1 MKPFSQIILFVFL
14 LMSCTNGHKKAE
26 IIEVKRTLNISIG
39 KVANRSPDYGIVGR
53 DGCIMMEEM
62 EVIIDKTS
70 DSGYIGTVR
79 DGGTGDILKNASVLI
94 IDMNGN
100 KINSTT
106 GIKGQFIVPSTVI
119 TSLRIDYPG
128 YRPFV
133 AQF

>member
-1 MKPFSQIILFVFL
+1 
-14 LMSCTNGHKKAE
+14 MSCTNGHKKAKIGE
-26 IIEVKRTLNISIG
+26 KKTTSNISIG
-39 KVANRSPDYGIVGR
+39 KLANRSPDYGIVGR

-79 DGGTGDILKNASVLI
+79 DVGTGEILKNAKVLI

-100 KINSTT
+100 QINSIP
-106 GIKGQFIVPSTVI
+106 GIKGQFSLPSSLI
-119 TSLRIDYPG
+119 TSLRIDCVG

>member
-1 MKPFSQIILFVFL
+1 MKPFVQINLFVL
-14 LMSCTNGHKKAE
+14 LLISCTNGHKKAE
-26 IIEVKRTLNISIG
+26 IIDIKRTLNISIG
-39 KVANRSPDYGIVGR
+39 KIANRSPDYGIVGR
-53 DGCIMMEEM
+53 DGCIMMAEM

-94 IDMNGN
+94 IDMDGN
-100 KINSTT
+100 KTNSIT
-106 GIKGQFIVPSTVI
+106 GNKGQFIVPSSMI

>member
-1 MKPFSQIILFVFL
+1 
-14 LMSCTNGHKKAE
+14 MSCTNGHKKAE